1 MKNPR
6 YLVGIFLAVL
16 LMLVACGWAWLG
28 AYKPSLFVGV
38 NLIDDVT
45 VR

>member
-6 YLVGIFLAVL
+6 YLVGIFF
-16 LMLVACGWAWLG
+16 GYTIG
-28 AYKPSLFVGV
+28 ARHGYKPGLFVGV

-45 VR
+45 AR